1 MFNSG
6 LLLKARV
13 KLLIFSEA
21 GMVRLVINYSFSFFV
36 DISQQLQEQ
45 HGVSFTAKGRNSPLV
60 YTLFADSAV
69 CTCYSREESAHAGSP
84 FLCQQQAVSLTV
96 TRRFFYRKW
105 WLHLFFFP

>member
-36 DISQQLQEQ
+36 DISQRLQEQ
-45 HGVSFTAKGRNSPLV
+45 HGVSFPAKGRNSPLV

-69 CTCYSREESAHAGSP
+69 CTCYTRECARVSSGGVQTQACRFSVSNTP
-84 FLCQQQAVSLTV
+84 FLCQ
-96 TRRFFYRKW
+96 
-105 WLHLFFFP
+105 